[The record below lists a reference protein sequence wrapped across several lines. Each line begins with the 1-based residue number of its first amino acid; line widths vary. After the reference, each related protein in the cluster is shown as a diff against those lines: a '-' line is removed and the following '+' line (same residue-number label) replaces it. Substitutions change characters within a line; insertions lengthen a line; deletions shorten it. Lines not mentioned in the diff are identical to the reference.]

1 MRQKLKRLGNI
12 YHYTRGNRVPGP
24 PPDVDGDLTGVRGD
38 LTDVYGDLTDI
49 RGDLT
54 DVYGNLTGVRGDLT
68 GVFGDLDKCD
78 ITESDR
84 SAGIDIADLIAD

>member
-1 MRQKLKRLGNI
+1 MKQKLRRLGNI
-12 YHYTRGNRVPGP
+12 YHYTGGNQVPGP
-24 PPDVDGDLTGVRGD
+24 PPGVRGD
-38 LTDVYGDLTDI
+38 LTDVHGD
-49 RGDLT
+49 
-54 DVYGNLTGVRGDLT
+54 LTGVRGDLT